1 MNNYYA
7 GKKTSYR
14 ILAEVISYVNPVFGA
29 HQANGYRENGNG
41 VCLLWPFLPFWPNYE
56 RIRLPIC
63 LPNFFDFLY
72 FLFFLGVL
80 KVSKIFF
87 LSTYKYQRYA
97 FFLSFL
103 AEGPLK
109 EMVHVI
115 FKWFFWRKLLY
126 LDVSY
131 LLGVNVL

>member
-63 LPNFFDFLY
+63 LPNFFHFLY

-103 AEGPLK
+103 AEGPLNK
-109 EMVHVI
+109 KNVAGD
-115 FKWFFWRKLLY
+115 
-126 LDVSY
+126 LDF
-131 LLGVNVL
+131 LMMAAILW